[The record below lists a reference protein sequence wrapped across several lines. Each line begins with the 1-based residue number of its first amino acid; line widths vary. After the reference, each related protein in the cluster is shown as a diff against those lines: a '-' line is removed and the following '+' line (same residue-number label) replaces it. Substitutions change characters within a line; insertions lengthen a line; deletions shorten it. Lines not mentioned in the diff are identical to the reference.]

1 MCLNFTLELVLE
13 FDMLIDNH
21 NREINYVRLAV
32 TDRCNLRCNYCMPAE
47 GINFAKK
54 DTLFSIDELSRL
66 SKILVSQGVDKI
78 RITGGE
84 PFVRKDLMVLFRS
97 LSEMDGLKDISVTT
111 NATLIGPYIDE
122 LKELGIKNINVS
134 MDAINRETFER
145 ITRRNQYDTVY
156 NNMIRLI
163 TEGFNVR
170 INFIALQGQNTDDI
184 LPMLELT
191 KHYEVSV
198 RFLEEMPFNG
208 GSKTFDSIV
217 WDYKRILEY
226 IKNAYPDY
234 RMLESPKTS
243 TSINYQIPG
252 FKGTFGVIPSFS
264 RTFCGTCNRLRI
276 SATGDVITCLYAKA
290 SMNIRDILR
299 SENSEE
305 KVKEQI
311 LKAVGSRA
319 KTGFE
324 AQQKYDG
331 VFDNSMTSIG
341 G

>member
-1 MCLNFTLELVLE
+1 
-13 FDMLIDNH
+13 MLIDNH
-21 NREINYVRLAV
+21 NRKINYVRLAV

-47 GINFAKK
+47 GIDFAKNDK
-54 DTLFSIDELSRL
+54 LFTIDELFRL
-66 SKILVSQGVDKI
+66 SEILVAQGVDKI

-84 PFVRKDLMVLFRS
+84 PFVRKDLMVLLRN
-97 LSEMDGLKDISVTT
+97 LSKMEDLKDISVTT
-111 NATLIGPYIDE
+111 NATLIGQHIDE

-134 MDAINRETFER
+134 MDAINRETFEK
-145 ITRRNQYDTVY
+145 ITRRNQYDTVH

-170 INFIALQGQNTDDI
+170 INFIALEGQNTADI

-191 KHYEVSV
+191 KHYNVSV

-226 IKNAYPDY
+226 IKEAYPDY
-234 RMLESPKTS
+234 YKLESPKTS
-243 TSINYQIPG
+243 TSINYKIPG

-290 SMNIRDILR
+290 RMNIRDTLR

-311 LKAVGSRA
+311 LNAIGSRA

-324 AQQKYDG
+324 EQQNHQG
-331 VFDNSMTSIG
+331 VFNNSMTSIG

>member
-1 MCLNFTLELVLE
+1 
-13 FDMLIDNH
+13 MLIDNH
-21 NREINYVRLAV
+21 NRKINYVRLAV

-47 GINFAKK
+47 GIDFAKNDK
-54 DTLFSIDELSRL
+54 LFTIDELSLL
-66 SKILVSQGVDKI
+66 SEILVAQGVDKI

-84 PFVRKDLMVLFRS
+84 PFVRKDLMVLLRN
-97 LSEMDGLKDISVTT
+97 LSVMEGLKDISVTT
-111 NATLIGPYIDE
+111 NATLIGPFIDE
-122 LKELGIKNINVS
+122 LKELGIININVS
-134 MDAINRETFER
+134 MDAINRETFEK
-145 ITRRNQYDTVY
+145 ITRRDQYDTVH

-170 INFIALQGQNTDDI
+170 INFIALEGQNTADI

-191 KHYEVSV
+191 KHYGVSV

-208 GSKTFDSIV
+208 GSKTFDTIA
-217 WDYKRILEY
+217 WDYKRILDY
-226 IKNAYPDY
+226 IRAEHPDY
-234 RMLESPKTS
+234 YKLESPKTS
-243 TSINYQIPG
+243 TSINYKIPG
-252 FKGTFGVIPSFS
+252 YKGTFGVIPSFS

-305 KVKEQI
+305 KVTEQI
-311 LKAVGSRA
+311 LKAIGSRA

-324 AQQKYDG
+324 AQQKYAG

>member
-1 MCLNFTLELVLE
+1 MLV
-13 FDMLIDNH
+13 DNH
-21 NREINYVRLAV
+21 NRAINYLRLAV
-32 TDRCNLRCNYCMPAE
+32 TDRCNLRCNYCMPEE
-47 GINFAKK
+47 GINFAKNDK
-54 DTLFSIDELSRL
+54 LFTIDELVKL
-66 SKILVSQGVDKI
+66 SEIVVSQGIDKI

-84 PFVRKDLMVLFRS
+84 PFVRKDLMVLLRS
-97 LSEMDGLKDISVTT
+97 LSKLEGLNDISVTT

-145 ITRRNQYDTVY
+145 ITRRDHYDVVY

-170 INFIALQGQNTDDI
+170 INFIALDGQNTDDI

-191 KHYEVSV
+191 KHYNVSV
-198 RFLEEMPFNG
+198 RYLEEMPFNG
-208 GSKTFDSIV
+208 GSKEFQTIK
-217 WDYKRILEY
+217 WDFKTILEHIRCEHPEY
-226 IKNAYPDY
+226 YK
-234 RMLESPKTS
+234 LESPKTS
-243 TSINYQIPG
+243 TSINYKIPG
-252 FKGTFGVIPSFS
+252 YKGTFGVIPSFS
-264 RTFCGTCNRLRI
+264 RTFCGSCNRLRI

-290 SMNIRDILR
+290 SANLRDIMR
-299 SENSEE
+299 ADDVEENI
-305 KVKEQI
+305 KKEI

-324 AQQKYDG
+324 AQEKYKD
-331 VFDNSMTSIG
+331 VFSNSMTSIG